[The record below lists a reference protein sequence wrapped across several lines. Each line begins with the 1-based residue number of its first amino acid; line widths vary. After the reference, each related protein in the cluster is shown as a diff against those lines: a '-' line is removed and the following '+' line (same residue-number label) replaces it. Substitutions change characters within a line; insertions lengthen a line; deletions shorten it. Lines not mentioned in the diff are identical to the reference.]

1 MQVLADIN
9 CHLIYQRLQSLAT
22 YRKYLQTKK
31 NKIMPSWFSKW
42 AKSPPLAP
50 EQINTEFLAFA
61 RQVLPDATF
70 VEKAENEIEISGPNL
85 PNQTLILD
93 KLQRQC
99 AEIPGPKSDDRKEIY
114 RQWLGVLNSESVIEE
129 LENAQFADIAE
140 RVYPKIVPES
150 FFAGLRAR
158 NADGSEENR
167 DSVPGH
173 LIENT
178 PFHLVFVIDFPDRVA
193 YILGAQLQ
201 SYEVDAQQL
210 AEAAFN
216 NARQLLPRDEA
227 RELLESDEVKML
239 SCEDG
244 HPTARLLILPE
255 YLEAGEEF
263 AVVIPSQ
270 DLLMLTDVPG
280 DNNWNPLRQ
289 FARQSDGLPQPFRV
303 SQNGL
308 TAM

>member
-1 MQVLADIN
+1 MA
-9 CHLIYQRLQSLAT
+9 
-22 YRKYLQTKK
+22 
-31 NKIMPSWFSKW
+31 SWFSKW
-42 AKSPPLAP
+42 TKSPPAP
-50 EQINTEFLAFA
+50 EQISAEFLAFA
-61 RQVLPDATF
+61 RRELPDATF

-85 PNQTLILD
+85 STQTLALD
-93 KLQRQC
+93 KLYRQC
-99 AEIPGPKSDDRKEIY
+99 AKLPGKKSAEREEIY
-114 RQWLGVLNSESVIEE
+114 RRWLGVLNSESVVEVFKD
-129 LENAQFADIAE
+129 AQFANIAS
-140 RVYPKIVPES
+140 RVYPKMVGDS
-150 FFAGLRAR
+150 FFEGLRAHST
-158 NADGSEENR
+158 DGIAETR

-201 SYEVDAQQL
+201 LYKIDAQQL
-210 AEAAFN
+210 FAAAFD
-216 NARQLLPRDEA
+216 NARRLLPREEGRD
-227 RELLESDEVKML
+227 LLESDEVKML
-239 SCEDG
+239 PCEDG

-255 YLEAGEEF
+255 YLDDSEEF

-289 FARQSDGLPQPFRV
+289 FARQSEGLPQPFRV
-303 SQNGL
+303 NKNGL